1 MSGNGEK
8 VRIIIKKK
16 KGHGHGHHGGA
27 WKVAYADFV
36 TAMMAL
42 FIVLW
47 LLTQADL
54 QTRQAIAQYFRNPGI
69 MATGSG
75 VTSKQDSNSIIT
87 SVTPELSSE
96 ARASEQRLLEKE
108 AEEVKDM
115 LAKIREDSSDLEK
128 LAGQIDIR
136 ITDDG
141 LVIDLVD
148 SAGELLF
155 EQSSSSLKPTVV
167 RLLEKLGPI
176 LARVPNTVEVSG
188 HTDST
193 PFAGTARKTN
203 WDLSYERA
211 NAAREVLTRSGLRPG
226 QLTRV
231 QAHADSEPLI
241 REDPRDPRNRRLSV
255 LVVRRGPPP
264 RPDELRPDQPAG
276 VNDGVDP
283 SDPEYRLDG
292 PSPSSSPPPPQ
303 SDPAQGR

>member
-1 MSGNGEK
+1 MMAAANGEK

-69 MATGSG
+69 MSTGNG
-75 VTSKQDSNSIIT
+75 LTSSMDSNSIMP
-87 SVTPELSSE
+87 SVTPELAQQ
-96 ARASEQRLLEKE
+96 ARASEQKLLEKE
-108 AEEVKDM
+108 AEQVEEMV
-115 LAKIREDSSDLEK
+115 AKIGGDNPELKAIADQVDVRISDE
-128 LAGQIDIR
+128 
-136 ITDDG
+136 G

-148 SAGELLF
+148 NDGQLLF
-155 EQSSSSLKPTVV
+155 EQSSSSLKPAVV
-167 RLLEKLGPI
+167 RLLEKLGPV

-188 HTDST
+188 HTDAT
-193 PFAGTARKTN
+193 PFASATKKTN

-231 QAHADSEPLI
+231 QAHADSEPLV
-241 REDPRDPRNRRLSV
+241 RENPRDPRNRRLSV
-255 LVVRRGPPP
+255 LVVRRGLPPSADAGP
-264 RPDELRPDQPAG
+264 EGMRDRQPE
-276 VNDGVDP
+276 V
-283 SDPEYRLDG
+283 
-292 PSPSSSPPPPQ
+292 
-303 SDPAQGR
+303 PAQAPAPHEQGTHAPSGH